1 MEVAGEKVLVEVMI
15 QESPEEELQ
24 LVKVVGEKVLVV
36 VMILESPE
44 EEEKTELGCLGY
56 PVDCHEWAL

>member
-24 LVKVVGEKVLVV
+24 LVKVVG
-36 VMILESPE
+36 MILESPEE

>member
-1 MEVAGEKVLVEVMI
+1 MVEVAGEKVLVEVMI

-24 LVKVVGEKVLVV
+24 LVKVVG
-36 VMILESPE
+36 MILESPE